1 VILFLLAPLAAAAFG
16 ALYGVIAGALTG
28 VALVVLRSYA
38 LGARWRVRTIGLV
51 ASAAPWVVIAL
62 LRDFPIYLLAGLFS
76 GAAGA
81 FLAPCVLY
89 GLPRRARSVHE

>member
-1 VILFLLAPLAAAAFG
+1 VILLPPMLAAAVG

-38 LGARWRVRTIGLV
+38 LGARRRARTIGFV
-51 ASAAPWVVIAL
+51 MSAAPWVLATRL
-62 LRDFPIYLLAGLFS
+62 EAFPIYLLAGVFS
-76 GAAGA
+76 GVAGA
-81 FLAPCVLY
+81 FLAPWVLY